1 MGPGCSNLIRSP
13 YRFARIPQNTSP
25 AFFVFI
31 TFITFIAKSRNIR
44 KIWNTCWKLDRR
56 FWTLTCFCAS
66 STVLLFSLHLL
77 IHALRLVLQLLSC
90 QVVQQNMSSL
100 GKKHSSWRIPF
111 STTPCSVAGNAMR
124 ILWNHLLSQ
133 NCACPTWVEIAK
145 WELIF
150 HTYQVRCIF
159 EYSYAAW
166 NEIVPD
172 FRRNKSIFG
181 ISDAITKVFR
191 SKWESP
197 KTEQISLKPV
207 ARSGSLLVQLF
218 FLLLK
223 PFCHILCLVFQSLVQ
238 SVLGILGFWRR
249 ESFKNGRFGGCFFG
263 GTNTTTETYS
273 LMMFFLVGCGYK
285 NKIGSW
291 SLSKSTYMKLKL
303 LDWQWDWDRNW
314 LKKTLQ
320 SS

>member
-181 ISDAITKVFR
+181 ISDAITKMSFGQNENPQKQNKYLWNQWQGLDLSWCSCSFSFWSR
-191 SKWESP
+191 SATSCASSFSRWFKV
-197 KTEQISLKPV
+197 SL
-207 ARSGSLLVQLF
+207 ASSG
-218 FLLLK
+218 
-223 PFCHILCLVFQSLVQ
+223 
-238 SVLGILGFWRR
+238 
-249 ESFKNGRFGGCFFG
+249 FGA
-263 GTNTTTETYS
+263 
-273 LMMFFLVGCGYK
+273 M
-285 NKIGSW
+285 
-291 SLSKSTYMKLKL
+291 SLSKMEGSVDVSLGGRIPRLKPIVWWCFSWLDVVIKTKLGPEAYPSPPI
-303 LDWQWDWDRNW
+303 W
-314 LKKTLQ
+314 
-320 SS
+320 S